1 MSSRADLKRQ
11 FKETP
16 KRAGVFLVTNL
27 KNGKVFL
34 GSSLNLHGPLE
45 KHRFMLKLGGHYV
58 AELQRDW
65 HRFGP
70 DAFTFAI
77 VEEVT
82 RPDSDDED
90 FRIETALEELETRW
104 IAKVSPFGPGGYN
117 ENRNIRE

>member
-1 MSSRADLKRQ
+1 MTSRADLKRQ

-16 KRAGVFLVTNL
+16 KRAGVFLVTNQ

-45 KHRFMLKLGGHYV
+45 KHRFMLKLGGHHV

-82 RPDSDDED
+82 PREDED
-90 FRIETALEELETRW
+90 FRMETALEELEARW
-104 IAKVSPFGPGGYN
+104 IAKVSPFGEGGYN